1 MSYPVRYA
9 QVDGLNLAYQV
20 VGDGP
25 IDLVMVDEWATPL
38 EGRWDVPAI
47 ASRVN
52 RLASFARVISFD
64 KRGIG
69 LSDPVD
75 VPGMAMPELW
85 VRDVVAVVDAVG
97 ADRPGVFGAHEGGP
111 IALLFAAH
119 FRNAPMG

>member
-47 ASRVN
+47 ASPLN
-52 RLASFARVISFD
+52 RLASFARS
-64 KRGIG
+64 
-69 LSDPVD
+69 L
-75 VPGMAMPELW
+75 A
-85 VRDVVAVVDAVG
+85 
-97 ADRPGVFGAHEGGP
+97 
-111 IALLFAAH
+111 
-119 FRNAPMG
+119 RNALSCELVYSACCPASRGNCAGTPAPFGP